1 MGKIS
6 NILNFEHRNIYTVL
20 QLKDYN
26 MEFTFF
32 LKGIAIGFAMAVPV
46 GPIGIMCIRKTL
58 TEGRLRGLVIG
69 LGAATADLFYGCVAA
84 FGLTFISDTLDSQRI
99 WIRLVGGALLL
110 FLGIRTFR
118 AQPTDPKSKI
128 KIHSSG
134 MLGSYLYTLLLTLTN
149 PLTVF
154 AFIAVFAALGLGIG
168 LSIFSASVLVA
179 GVFIGSG
186 LWFLLLSSGV
196 ILFRKKLDLVG
207 LRWVNRIAGILII
220 ISGVIAIVSLL

>member
-1 MGKIS
+1 
-6 NILNFEHRNIYTVL
+6 
-20 QLKDYN
+20 
-26 MEFTFF
+26 MELTIF
-32 LKGIAIGFAMAVPV
+32 LKGILIGFAMAVPV

-58 TEGRLRGLVIG
+58 TEGKLRGLIIG
-69 LGAATADLFYGCVAA
+69 LGAATADFFYGCVAA
-84 FGLTFISDTLDSQRI
+84 FGLTVISDTLINQKI

-118 AQPTDPKSKI
+118 AQPSDPKSKF

-134 MLGSYLYTLLLTLTN
+134 MLGSYLYTVLLTLTN
-149 PLTVF
+149 PLTIF
-154 AFIAVFAALGLGIG
+154 AFIAVFAALGLGNG
-168 LSIFSASVLVA
+168 LGYFSASALVT